1 MFSET
6 IKNEDALTQWPSKD
20 KSLPDND
27 NEKGE

>member
-6 IKNEDALTQWPSKD
+6 VKNEEALTQWPSKD
-20 KSLPDND
+20 TSKPDN